1 MAHLEEWLKHRS
13 CYVWVKDYVIQCLWK
28 RLGCVL
34 WSYVIEFDSRKDSWR
49 ITSFRSQEFRRFTIS
64 NLNVSVYHVKPFDC
78 SNDLDIVRFEFP
90 KDKHYIHRI
99 RCVLFY
105 LTIL

>member
-13 CYVWVKDYVIQCLWK
+13 CYVWVKDYSVSVEEIGVRLVILC
-28 RLGCVL
+28 
-34 WSYVIEFDSRKDSWR
+34 IEFDSRKDSWH
-49 ITSFRSQEFRRFTIS
+49 ITSFRSQGFRRFTIS